1 MACVEGD
8 GMPRNMLIG
17 CGLAAGLLAL
27 VSQSLPQT
35 SSQTAKSD
43 TEARLDQAFKQ
54 IQSLNT
60 LVTAQASR
68 ITNLE
73 RSVRARQD
81 QLTTPVSSGWKTAEG
96 WAQVRVGMSR
106 AEVARILG
114 APRTVDAVI
123 DKQTLTYGTAGGV
136 VGTVT
141 LVDDRV
147 SNLDAAQFK

>member
-1 MACVEGD
+1 MV
-8 GMPRNMLIG
+8 IG
-17 CGLAAGLLAL
+17 CGLAVGLLAL

-35 SSQTAKSD
+35 SPQTTKSD
-43 TEARLDQAFKQ
+43 TEARLDQVFKQ
-54 IQSLNT
+54 IQGLNT

-73 RSVRARQD
+73 RSVRALQD
-81 QLTTPVSSGWKTAEG
+81 RLTTPVGNGWNTAEG

-106 AEVARILG
+106 AEVERILG
-114 APRTVDAVI
+114 SPRTVDAVI
-123 DKQTLTYGTAGGV
+123 DKQTLTYGTAGDV

-147 SNLDAAQFK
+147 SNLEAAQFKISLPAN